1 MSIINQIYQQLIKLF
16 WVLIMLYIP
25 ILALLALFVILQINY
40 GIRVSTFTRDPI
52 QFFGGDPY
60 IGMLSNIGILFW
72 AATVSITFFTSYML
86 RGSKQYKAAS
96 KFLFYSGLFTSF
108 LMLDDLFLLHENIF
122 PKFLNI
128 PELLIYIA
136 YALILIWYFTA
147 FYRKILEGEYV
158 LLLLAIIF
166 FGGSV
171 FIDYIGEFIKIP
183 GLYVLEDGFKIFGIV
198 TWFTY
203 FLRID
208 INYLNLS
215 FSEHYKAIN

>member
-1 MSIINQIYQQLIKLF
+1 MIKLF
-16 WVLIMLYIP
+16 WVLVKLYIP
-25 ILALLALFVILQINY
+25 IIALLALFVVLQIKY

-60 IGMLSNIGILFW
+60 IGILSNIGILFW

-86 RGSKQYKAAS
+86 WGSKRYKASS

-122 PKFLNI
+122 PKLLNI
-128 PELLIYIA
+128 PELLVYIV

-147 FYRKILEGEYV
+147 YYKKISKGEYV
-158 LLLLAIIF
+158 LLLLAIFF

-171 FIDYIGEFIKIP
+171 SIDYIGQFIKIP
-183 GLYVLEDGFKIFGIV
+183 GVYVLEDGFKICGIV

-203 FLRID
+203 FVRTDID
-208 INYLNLS
+208 YLKLS
-215 FSEHYKAIN
+215 FSEENNSIN